1 MFLLW
6 SYSYTYRN
14 RSKEG
19 YFIVEDFKDKIVTLE
34 DLKQLILVIWSKFK
48 DKYQRTFVFRVLC
61 VAKEYDQ
68 PLLQQ
73 ESLERQMTEE
83 LKKILK
89 SIY

>member
-1 MFLLW
+1 L
-6 SYSYTYRN
+6 YSLDLALKT
-14 RSKEG
+14 KEG
-19 YFIVEDFKDKIVTLE
+19 YFIVKDFKDKIVTLE
-34 DLKQLILVIWSKFK
+34 DLKQLILVISNKFK

-83 LKKILK
+83 LKKK
-89 SIY
+89 F